1 MSVPK
6 EKLPGALE
14 MAQWKTQWK
23 MLSSKLNDMSL
34 VPRTHTVEEN

>member
-14 MAQWKTQWK
+14 MAQWK